1 MKKIISYSDAQISK
15 KDTALVAQAMRNGWG
30 RNNNKYVNLFEKK
43 FAKKLNVKY
52 ALATSSC
59 TGAIHI
65 AIAALDLP
73 KGSEVIMAD
82 PNWIAT
88 LSPVIHLGL
97 KPVFVDA
104 KLDNWC

>member
-1 MKKIISYSDAQISK
+1 MVGGGIIINMLIYLK
-15 KDTALVAQAMRNGWG
+15 
-30 RNNNKYVNLFEKK
+30 KK

-82 PNWIAT
+82 SI
-88 LSPVIHLGL
+88 GL
-97 KPVFVDA
+97 LRSLPSF
-104 KLDNWC
+104 